1 MFATVSFEALD
12 ALYIIITGTNGTSFV
27 LVSQLFVYNVWV

>member
-12 ALYIIITGTNGTSFV
+12 ALYLITGTNGTSFV

>member
-12 ALYIIITGTNGTSFV
+12 ALYIITRTNGTSFV